1 MRRAASIKVLVVD
14 DSALIRQML
23 TRALGVDPR
32 LEIVGTAKTGVEAI
46 ALADQFKPDV
56 ITLDIEMPELSGIEA
71 LPYIADKCDARV
83 VMLSSLDDSD
93 TTYQALSAGA
103 VDFVCK
109 PKAGMAS
116 SMTELSEL
124 LFKKIRTAYRIDPS
138 RVREIASG
146 LENRTADRRSHFD
159 RADCCGN
166 DLQSNGP
173 PSYLVGIASSTGG
186 PPALERVFAGL
197 EDSLPAA
204 YLVVQ
209 HLPTGFSASLAR
221 RISKAGCVE
230 AVEARDGMPV
240 LSGKAYIAPYG
251 AHMRVKSAATGPRI
265 HFDDGPPLH
274 GVRPAAD
281 PLLASIASEYGKKT
295 VGVILSGMGKDGAIG
310 LTAVKAAGG
319 ATIAQ
324 DEQTSVVWGMPGT
337 AVRAGVAEHVVP
349 VDSVA
354 FQIRRALRRAD
365 SNE

>member
-1 MRRAASIKVLVVD
+1 M
-14 DSALIRQML
+14 
-23 TRALGVDPR
+23 
-32 LEIVGTAKTGVEAI
+32 
-46 ALADQFKPDV
+46 
-56 ITLDIEMPELSGIEA
+56 
-71 LPYIADKCDARV
+71 
-83 VMLSSLDDSD
+83 
-93 TTYQALSAGA
+93 
-103 VDFVCK
+103 
-109 PKAGMAS
+109 
-116 SMTELSEL
+116 
-124 LFKKIRTAYRIDPS
+124 
-138 RVREIASG
+138 
-146 LENRTADRRSHFD
+146 
-159 RADCCGN
+159 
-166 DLQSNGP
+166 
-173 PSYLVGIASSTGG
+173 
-186 PPALERVFAGL
+186 
-197 EDSLPAA
+197 
-204 YLVVQ
+204 
-209 HLPTGFSASLAR
+209 
-221 RISKAGCVE
+221 E

>member
-14 DSALIRQML
+14 DSALTRQML
-23 TRALGVDPR
+23 TRALATDPR

-46 ALADQFKPDV
+46 TLAERFNPDV
-56 ITLDIEMPELSGIEA
+56 ITLDIEMPELNGIEA
-71 LPYIADKCDARV
+71 LPYITDKCDARV

-109 PKAGMAS
+109 PRAGMAS

-124 LFKKIRTAYRIDPS
+124 LLKKIRTAYRIDPS
-138 RVREIASG
+138 KVREISKC
-146 LENRTADRRSHFD
+146 LEKSIGCDRPQSDQGDSD
-159 RADCCGN
+159 RAWQESD
-166 DLQSNGP
+166 DP
-173 PSYLVGIASSTGG
+173 PAHLVGIASSTGG
-186 PPALERVFAGL
+186 PPALEKVFSGL
-197 EDSLPAA
+197 EGSLPAA

-221 RISKAGCVE
+221 RISKAGGVE
-230 AVEARDGMPV
+230 AIEACDGMPI

-251 AHMRVKSAATGPRI
+251 VHMRVKSAAAGPRI

-281 PLLASIASEYGKKT
+281 PLFASIASEYGKNSI
-295 VGVILSGMGKDGAIG
+295 GVILTGMGKDGAVG

-324 DEQTSVVWGMPGT
+324 NEETSVVWGMPGT
-337 AVRAGVAEHVVP
+337 AVRAGAAVHVVP

-354 FQIRRALRRAD
+354 IQIRRALRRSDAY
-365 SNE
+365 E